1 VLRRGCAAIVICS
14 SAFASLARAQAR
26 GHAQAALPRV
36 EVPHP
41 FGSLEAGAV
50 VAMAPALAQRIMHA
64 LNPSAAPE
72 PSRETPIASGRV
84 RVPADPVAMGIEF
97 TVRGWGD
104 GLPLVAP
111 TETRVARM
119 LAGTR
124 RDPSEAIAVLPPRH
138 GTATV
143 ERVAINATMAGCLPG
158 HLPVLLAAVEAA
170 AHPSLR
176 LASLQAT
183 TNPATVAMVVSGPIA
198 ATLDIHAGGNCMGP
212 GHWSNSTLG
221 RALRLVLQNAGG
233 GVADGLD
240 RATHGQPAK
249 AGLCFAEDMTS
260 TPWPSLASERGFD
273 RRTSTVTVAGALGTW
288 NMHSTVADP
297 RDLIAVIGDTMQYPA
312 SSDYLHGGCPWLV
325 LGPEHAALLA
335 GAGWDRAEVRRRLWE
350 ASHMRAG
357 RHRGSDLERLRAARA
372 AELGAIDEDRLIP
385 ISVSPEDITIVVAGG
400 PGAHSVFLPVSAHSR
415 PVSVAVGD

>member
-1 VLRRGCAAIVICS
+1 MVCS
-14 SAFASLARAQAR
+14 SAFKALGRAQAR
-26 GHAQAALPRV
+26 GHARPGLPLA
-36 EVPHP
+36 EVTHP
-41 FGSLEAGAV
+41 FGSLAAAAV
-50 VAMAPALAQRIMHA
+50 RDLAPALVARIEHV
-64 LNPSAAPE
+64 LNDPGTARSDRPAVAR
-72 PSRETPIASGRV
+72 SRI
-84 RVPADPVAMGIEF
+84 RVPSDPVAMGLEF
-97 TVRGWGD
+97 TARGWGD

-111 TETRVARM
+111 TEARVARV
-119 LAGTR
+119 LGGAR
-124 RDPSEAIAVLPPRH
+124 RDPAEVIARLPPRH
-138 GTATV
+138 GAATV
-143 ERVAINATMAGCLPG
+143 ERVAINATMAGCLPE

-183 TNPATVAMVVSGPIA
+183 TNPATVAMVVSGPVVDA
-198 ATLDIHAGGNCMGP
+198 LGLNAGGNCMGP
-212 GHWSNSTLG
+212 GNWANSTLG

-249 AGLCFAEDMTS
+249 AGLCFAEDATLN
-260 TPWPSLASERGFD
+260 PWPSLTTERGFD
-273 RRTSTVTVAGALGTW
+273 PGASVVTVAGTLGTW

-297 RDLIAVIGDTMQYPA
+297 HDLIAVIGDSMQYPA
-312 SSDYLHGGCPWLV
+312 SSDYLHGGCPWIV

-335 GAGWDRAEVRRRLWE
+335 SAGWDRAEVRRRLWA

-372 AELGAIDEDRLIP
+372 DELGTIDENRPIP
-385 ISVSPEDITIVVAGG
+385 ISVSPEDITLVVTGG

-415 PVSVAVGD
+415 PVSVAVGG